1 MRNYHLGN
9 HCSSLKLFTTSHN
22 SGFYQML
29 GVSMQVIICL
39 WFFHMQVHQSL
50 GIAQCAAHY
59 YRAILSLK
67 KKKLNILLFL
77 AASVLSRGMRALL
90 LRCTGSVIVA
100 CRLSFP
106 RACGILASRRGIK
119 PESLVLE
126 DEFLASGPPEKSWTI
141 LYYFFLSL
149 SLINCG
155 RLIQGKPWTLTS
167 T

>member
-1 MRNYHLGN
+1 
-9 HCSSLKLFTTSHN
+9 
-22 SGFYQML
+22 
-29 GVSMQVIICL
+29 
-39 WFFHMQVHQSL
+39 MQVHQSL

-126 DEFLASGPPEKSWTI
+126 DEFLASGPPEKS
-141 LYYFFLSL
+141 
-149 SLINCG
+149 
-155 RLIQGKPWTLTS
+155 
-167 T
+167 